1 MMMMMMMIVVV
12 VVVVVMVVV
21 VVVVA
26 RLRRK
31 SWPKFRT
38 NQTKK
43 LTATGENILSTFVR
57 PEEICCL
64 ITYVITEGKPGGKVP

>member
-1 MMMMMMMIVVV
+1 LVVVVFVVV
-12 VVVVVMVVV
+12 VVLVI

-31 SWPKFRT
+31 NWPKFRT
-38 NQTKK
+38 KQTNK
-43 LTATGENILSTFVR
+43 LTAIGEKILSTFVR

-64 ITYVITEGKPGGKVP
+64 TVRM